1 MKAKEEAMSRKDI
14 MDRINKWLAACD
26 EETWLD
32 EYNKVNNFC
41 FFWSPKKGKWICV
54 EHDNLYIWI
63 GAGHLFNG

>member
-32 EYNKVNNFC
+32 EYNKVNNFY
-41 FFWSPKKGKWICV
+41 FLVS
-54 EHDNLYIWI
+54 
-63 GAGHLFNG
+63 